1 MIDKFYPYQQRY
13 KILGGPGCGKTTK
26 ILNILSDYI
35 KGGLKPEQALLIG
48 FAKATVK
55 TLQDRVIEQKLL
67 TEKQAESI
75 TTIHKFCLDR
85 IGRHD
90 VFNTSAKT
98 SFKKKYM
105 SDPDK
110 WIMLDDENY
119 DSEDEI
125 AAQWS
130 EDQDKRLFIYYDI
143 INKALHEYGYDKNK
157 RHGKD
162 ELDKILN
169 WFRES
174 ENHKYKNVHT
184 EQLIYF
190 YNCLKNFKSQNGMID
205 FDDMLIKALYS
216 TVEFPKY
223 EIVLVDEAQD
233 LSKLEWEVISKIA
246 RKTRDL
252 FLVGDDDQAIY
263 GWKGANVEIF
273 QKWPCKKENVTR
285 LERTHRLPGKI
296 YDFAI
301 SIRDQIKTRL
311 GNEFFCKKRIETG
324 DEGSIDY
331 IYGLDEIEDIGPESE
346 IIFCARFKN
355 FCRSYAYFLK
365 EKGLIFLEKSQNID
379 DRGKLKSSFPD
390 KCKQVIENWNTLQE
404 GGSIK
409 GIDYIK
415 MVKEIKKEFI
425 SDSKKTAITTRDTA
439 PPELYTDE
447 LFSYEELKK
456 KFYLNCPIEKI
467 WHEIFWFDTTRVV
480 SSKKP
485 KALFEDR
492 EDFNDYLKRCWEKN
506 PTLKTKIIV
515 SSIHGVKGME
525 ADKVVIGVEWG
536 YSLDAYMLGDDRKED
551 EELRV
556 CYVGVTRCKNNL
568 YLYEIPGEYRKPF
581 PLLQNY
587 VRG

>member
-1 MIDKFYPYQQRY
+1 M
-13 KILGGPGCGKTTK
+13 T
-26 ILNILSDYI
+26 
-35 KGGLKPEQALLIG
+35 LL
-48 FAKATVK
+48 
-55 TLQDRVIEQKLL
+55 
-67 TEKQAESI
+67 
-75 TTIHKFCLDR
+75 
-85 IGRHD
+85 
-90 VFNTSAKT
+90 
-98 SFKKKYM
+98 Y
-105 SDPDK
+105 
-110 WIMLDDENY
+110 
-119 DSEDEI
+119 
-125 AAQWS
+125 
-130 EDQDKRLFIYYDI
+130 
-143 INKALHEYGYDKNK
+143 
-157 RHGKD
+157 
-162 ELDKILN
+162 
-169 WFRES
+169 
-174 ENHKYKNVHT
+174 
-184 EQLIYF
+184 
-190 YNCLKNFKSQNGMID
+190 
-205 FDDMLIKALYS
+205 
-216 TVEFPKY
+216 
-223 EIVLVDEAQD
+223 
-233 LSKLEWEVISKIA
+233 
-246 RKTRDL
+246 
-252 FLVGDDDQAIY
+252 
-263 GWKGANVEIF
+263 
-273 QKWPCKKENVTR
+273 
-285 LERTHRLPGKI
+285 
-296 YDFAI
+296 
-301 SIRDQIKTRL
+301 RL
-311 GNEFFCKKRIETG
+311 GNEFLCKKRIETEE
-324 DEGSIDY
+324 EGSIDY

-485 KALFEDR
+485 KALFEDK

-568 YLYEIPGEYRKPF
+568 YLFEIPGEYRKPF